1 MPGLEQSGGTVRTN
15 AALNFWKALN
25 KSELLAAGLLVA
37 LGVAIVL
44 QARHWVYLTPDG
56 PGPGFFPLW
65 AGVAIVA
72 LAVVVMIGHLV
83 AVLRKQAVAR
93 VDWTGTPRV
102 LLSWI
107 GLAGCVALLK
117 PAGFVVSFLLLVV
130 FLVTVIYRRSIIA
143 ALSVGI
149 ASTAGFWL
157 LFVELL
163 DVRLPAGPWGF

>member
-1 MPGLEQSGGTVRTN
+1 VRTN
-15 AALNFWKALN
+15 ALTKFWRALN
-25 KSELLAAGLLVA
+25 KSELIAAGLLIA

-65 AGVAIVA
+65 AGMAIVA
-72 LAVVVMIGHLV
+72 LAMVVMSGHLI

-93 VDWTGTPRV
+93 VDWTGAPRV
-102 LLSWI
+102 LLSWS
-107 GLAGCVALLK
+107 GLAASIALLK
-117 PAGFVVSFLLLVV
+117 PAGFVVSFLLLVL
-130 FLVTVIYRRSIIA
+130 FLVTVIYRRSILA

-149 ASTAGFWL
+149 GSTAGFWI